1 MGLWAGLQRVF
12 APRLLERDDGH
23 VVHRAGQQHVVLQDL
38 GAKGA
43 GVASSCRVA
52 GHGMGGAV
60 GRGFASG
67 V

>member
-1 MGLWAGLQRVF
+1 MGLWAGLQRVL
-12 APRLLERDDGH
+12 AARLLERDDGH
-23 VVHRAGQQHVVLQDL
+23 VVHRAGQQHVILQDL

-52 GHGMGGAV
+52 GHGMGGAA